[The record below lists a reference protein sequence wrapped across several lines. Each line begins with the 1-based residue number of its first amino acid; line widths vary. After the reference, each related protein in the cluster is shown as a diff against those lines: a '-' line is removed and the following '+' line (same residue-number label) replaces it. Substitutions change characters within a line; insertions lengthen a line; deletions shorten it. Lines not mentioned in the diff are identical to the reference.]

1 MEIAVERCSANSC
14 FTANTLYGKCLRSIG
29 GSSSCGLESPCAA
42 FFASSSTLS
51 FPFTPMTWDVSSITH
66 NLFGAL
72 EARVDSGIRSGFPS
86 PIDDN
91 GCSGVVSIMSWA
103 QWVGVLIFIA
113 VLTIGS
119 QWCPLISRFGGHVLF
134 MTVFVRTPQ
143 QHLGPCQLN
152 ERRRRMEKM
161 TWHVRVNASL
171 PMCQVVHT
179 AMTHTVIAIHN
190 SAGEH
195 ITYRHRNARQ
205 PPPRHCVSTSRPIV
219 TPADHR
225 QVTALPLSFMGDD
238 DAI

>member
-1 MEIAVERCSANSC
+1 
-14 FTANTLYGKCLRSIG
+14 
-29 GSSSCGLESPCAA
+29 
-42 FFASSSTLS
+42 
-51 FPFTPMTWDVSSITH
+51 
-66 NLFGAL
+66 
-72 EARVDSGIRSGFPS
+72 
-86 PIDDN
+86 
-91 GCSGVVSIMSWA
+91 
-103 QWVGVLIFIA
+103 
-113 VLTIGS
+113 
-119 QWCPLISRFGGHVLF
+119 
-134 MTVFVRTPQ
+134 
-143 QHLGPCQLN
+143 
-152 ERRRRMEKM
+152 MEKM

-205 PPPRHCVSTSRPIV
+205 PPPRHCVSTSRPAIV